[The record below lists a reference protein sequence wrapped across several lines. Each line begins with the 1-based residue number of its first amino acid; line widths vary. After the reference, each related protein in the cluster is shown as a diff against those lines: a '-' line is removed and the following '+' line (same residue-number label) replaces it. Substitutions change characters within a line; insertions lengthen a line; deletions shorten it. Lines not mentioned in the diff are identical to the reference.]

1 MNENKNLKFRSFQK
15 NHHFLINKMNKTSN
29 EFSKNIS
36 KKRPKSGKNNFHLIK
51 VNEKVPNNFQNA
63 FQVDNLKMIKSVDF
77 PKKDLEIRK
86 NHLFRS
92 EEKINLKKNKNRI
105 IDNKIKELQNQ
116 IEDQNQLN
124 KKKFNNFRYGAALS
138 SIMKNKNV
146 IPKENNIFP
155 KNIINNHN
163 SNNEKKKKIL

>member
-77 PKKDLEIRK
+77 PKKHLEIRK
-86 NHLFRS
+86 NNLFRN
-92 EEKINLKKNKNRI
+92 EEIHLKKNINR

-124 KKKFNNFRYGAALS
+124 KKNFNNFRYGAALS
-138 SIMKNKNV
+138 SMKNKNV

-163 SNNEKKKKIL
+163 SNNEKK